1 MKNWMKVERAKREMT
16 QDDLAEAIGV
26 SRYSVMAIES
36 QRYEPSCEFAMKV
49 SRYFGL
55 KVEDVFFLSEK
66 DVPKV
71 TNPHKSKG
79 RKE

>member
-36 QRYEPSCEFAMKV
+36 QRYEPSCEFAMMV
-49 SRYFGL
+49 SRYFGM
-55 KVEDVFFLSEK
+55 KVEELFFLTDK
-66 DVPKV
+66 DIPQVKNPQKV
-71 TNPHKSKG
+71 KG
-79 RKE
+79 GKK